1 MTQAQ
6 HFNMERKRKLDISD
20 EKPFHENI
28 NGSESQVNPFTGK
41 AYSQRYYDI
50 LAGRQGTTLSK
61 FKI

>member
-6 HFNMERKRKLDISD
+6 HFSMERKRKLDIAD
-20 EKPFHENI
+20 EKPFHGNI

-50 LAGRQGTTLSK
+50 LAGRQGAFLSG
-61 FKI
+61 FR